1 MKKKKFSK
9 KYILLLLIPVILLV
23 LFRASMVRK
32 TTARDQAMEF
42 NRRPLVVKTALA
54 RNGAITRSLDAV
66 ARVEPDQKMEVTSRI
81 MTLVEEIKVSEGHIV
96 QKGDV
101 LLVLDNRD
109 LKQNIRI
116 IEAQIAQTEAQINAG
131 RARTESIS
139 SSLGFWKAES
149 ERDTFL
155 EKNGAISQSAAEAT
169 RTRYMEVL
177 GSLKDVQQSTL
188 ALQHL
193 KENLSEQKKA
203 VLTEMDYRI
212 LRSPVTAM
220 VTVINVDPGDM
231 AAPGSPL
238 LVLENRSSL
247 KLVFSL
253 PQEDAVHIKEGQELF
268 FSWQGTVRTAR
279 VTSLFPSIDAAR
291 MLKVEAELQFQDGE
305 NIMPSTG
312 MTLPVNLV
320 MESMTKALL
329 IPLSAVSYDRD
340 GNAFTYL
347 VKDNILQGDEK
358 GSSSASGKGEK
369 VLAIHPLTVLMENG
383 EFAAVRGI
391 SVNDEVVTSS
401 YMGALLLADGLRVV
415 VAE

>member
-9 KYILLLLIPVILLV
+9 KYILLLIIPVILLV
-23 LFRASMVRK
+23 LFRTSMIRK
-32 TTARDQAMEF
+32 TAARDQAMEF
-42 NRRPLVVKTALA
+42 NKRPLVVKTALA

-81 MTLVEEIKVSEGHIV
+81 MTLVEEIKVSEGDIV

-101 LLVLDNRD
+101 LLVLDDRD

-139 SSLGFWKAES
+139 SSLEFWKAES

-155 EKNGAISQSAAEAT
+155 EKNGAISKSAAEAT

-193 KENLSEQKKA
+193 KENLAEQKKA
-203 VLTEMDYRI
+203 VLNEMDYRI

-231 AAPGSPL
+231 AAPGAPL
-238 LVLENRSSL
+238 MVLENRRSL

-253 PQEDAVHIKEGQELF
+253 PQEDAVYIKEGQELF
-268 FSWQGTVRTAR
+268 FSWQGTVRKAR
-279 VTSLFPSIDAAR
+279 VTNLLPSLDAAR
-291 MLKVEAELQFQDGE
+291 MLQVEAELQFQDEE

-320 MESMTKALL
+320 TESMTKAIL
-329 IPLSAVSYDRD
+329 IPLSALSYDSD

-347 VKDNILQGDEK
+347 VKDNIHQGDEK
-358 GSSSASGKGEK
+358 GSSSESGKEEK
-369 VLAIHPLTVLMENG
+369 VLAIQPLTMLMENG
-383 EFAAVRGI
+383 EFAAVKGI
-391 SVNDEVVTSS
+391 NVNDEVVTSS
-401 YMGALLLADGLRVV
+401 YMGALLLTDGLRVV

>member
-81 MTLVEEIKVSEGHIV
+81 MTLVEEIKVSEGDIV

-101 LLVLDNRD
+101 LLVLDDRD

-139 SSLGFWKAES
+139 SSLEFWKAES

-155 EKNGAISQSAAEAT
+155 EKNGAISKSAAEAT

-177 GSLKDVQQSTL
+177 GSLKDVRQSTL

-193 KENLSEQKKA
+193 KENLAEQKKA
-203 VLTEMDYRI
+203 VLNEMDYRI

-231 AAPGSPL
+231 AAPGAPL
-238 LVLENRSSL
+238 MVLENRRSL

-253 PQEDAVHIKEGQELF
+253 PQEDAVYIKEGQELF
-268 FSWQGTVRTAR
+268 FSWQGTVRKAR
-279 VTSLFPSIDAAR
+279 VTNLLPSLYAAR
-291 MLKVEAELQFQDGE
+291 MLQVEAELQFQDEE

-320 MESMTKALL
+320 TESMTKAIL
-329 IPLSAVSYDRD
+329 IPLSALSYDSD

-347 VKDNILQGDEK
+347 VKDNIHQGDE
-358 GSSSASGKGEK
+358 
-369 VLAIHPLTVLMENG
+369 
-383 EFAAVRGI
+383 AA
-391 SVNDEVVTSS
+391 
-401 YMGALLLADGLRVV
+401 LRV
-415 VAE
+415 EKKKRSLPYSPLPCLWKMESLRP